1 MNKKKVILVILTTT
15 FVVFMATTLIFFNCF
30 NEIGNY
36 AERGEPDRG
45 HLAGDIA
52 SWYNLYVYQDL
63 NTIVTDKKY
72 GEFVIMKNGE
82 FFYYPGE
89 YNVFDYQEKKVYSYQ
104 GYWYKPYSE
113 VRFTVTRTK
122 LRESPFKLRF
132 KDLEYFS
139 SFNYVNSETYSFND
153 NLMIRGTEFKV
164 LDNELTVGSKEK
176 LKLDDNII
184 KEFLKQ
190 K

>member
-1 MNKKKVILVILTTT
+1 VNKKKVILVILTTA
-15 FVVFMATTLIFFNCF
+15 FVVFMATTLIFLNCF

-36 AERGEPDRG
+36 AERGEPDKG

-82 FFYYPGE
+82 FYYYPGD
-89 YNVFDYQEKKVYSYQ
+89 YNVFDYQENNVYSYK
-104 GYWYKPYSE
+104 GYWYKPCSE
-113 VRFTVTRTK
+113 VRFTVTLTK
-122 LRESPFKLRF
+122 LRKSPFKLRF

-139 SFNYVNSETYSFND
+139 SFHYVNSGTYSFND
-153 NLMIRGTEFKV
+153 NLMINYKEFKV
-164 LDNELTVGSKEK
+164 LDNELTEGSEKK
-176 LKLDDNII
+176 LKLDDIII